1 MCRKPTRVTGQPYR
15 DEGSVQVRRVDHVT
29 VIVVDVRE
37 RPDQR
42 VRHED
47 RAGDDDREGDDES
60 PVHGEPPLVQLRT
73 SSRTGSAAAS
83 GNAVIA
89 VAAEPQL
96 RAILGPTAE
105 AREGDGVY
113 VGMTTTRGTNED
125 MVGLARIS
133 GEMMAPWLREIE
145 GFEGLLMLSSQETG
159 VTQVITFWA
168 SREVAEKHR
177 EARRSLR
184 DRITSTV
191 DVEVQETADYE
202 LAFADVPSL
211 RSS

>member
-1 MCRKPTRVTGQPYR
+1 M
-15 DEGSVQVRRVDHVT
+15 
-29 VIVVDVRE
+29 
-37 RPDQR
+37 
-42 VRHED
+42 
-47 RAGDDDREGDDES
+47 
-60 PVHGEPPLVQLRT
+60 
-73 SSRTGSAAAS
+73 
-83 GNAVIA
+83 
-89 VAAEPQL
+89 
-96 RAILGPTAE
+96 
-105 AREGDGVY
+105 Y

-133 GEMMAPWLREIE
+133 GETMAPWLHEID

-159 VTQVITFWA
+159 VTHVITFWE

-191 DVEVQETADYE
+191 DVEVEATEEYD
-202 LAFADVPSL
+202 LAFADLPAL